1 MPSSISSILS
11 ISSGHSLIVAALLIL
26 PSQSAAQNSGNSR
39 PPEPF
44 QVGDRILLV
53 VEGDTMLT
61 DTFTV
66 VAGPAIEL
74 PVIGTLSLAG
84 VPRAGIEG
92 HMQRELG
99 RYLKNLTV
107 HARALIRLSI
117 QGAVTRPGF
126 YAVPTDLVLAD
137 ALMVAGGPIQEARV
151 DRMGIRR
158 HGSRIWA
165 GPKLQAAIA
174 RGATLEELGLR
185 AGDQVDV
192 PRGRDIESTVR
203 IVGALVTSTV
213 AICVLT
219 KSC

>member
-1 MPSSISSILS
+1 MISSTPS
-11 ISSGHSLIVAALLIL
+11 IQTLIVAAWLAF
-26 PSQSAAQNSGNSR
+26 PSVMAAQNSR

-53 VEGDTMLT
+53 VEGDTTLS

-66 VAGPAIEL
+66 VAGPAIQL
-74 PVIGTLSLAG
+74 PVIGNVSLAG
-84 VPRAGIEG
+84 VPRAGIED
-92 HMQRELG
+92 HMRRELG

-137 ALMVAGGPIQEARV
+137 ALMVAGGPVQEAKV
-151 DRMGIRR
+151 DRLRIKR
-158 HGSRIWA
+158 HGSRIWD
-165 GPKLQAAIA
+165 GQKLQTEIA

-185 AGDQVDV
+185 AGDQIDV
-192 PRGRDIESTVR
+192 PRGRDTESSVR
-203 IVGALVTSTV
+203 IVGGLATI
-213 AICVLT
+213 AIAVCML
-219 KSC
+219 SGC

>member
-1 MPSSISSILS
+1 MPNARMLIL
-11 ISSGHSLIVAALLIL
+11 AALLCI
-26 PSQSAAQNSGNSR
+26 PGNAAQAATL
-39 PPEPF
+39 PPPDDF

-53 VEGDTMLT
+53 VEGDSMLT

-74 PVIGTLSLAG
+74 PVIGAVSLKG
-84 VPRAGIEG
+84 VPRKGLEA
-92 HMQRELG
+92 HMREALA
-99 RYLKNLTV
+99 RYLKDPVV

-117 QGAVTRPGF
+117 QGAITRPGF

-151 DRMGIRR
+151 DKMHIRR
-158 HGSRIWA
+158 NGSQIWS

-174 RGATLEELGLR
+174 RGATLDELGLR
-185 AGDQVDV
+185 AGDQIDV
-192 PRGRDIESTVR
+192 PRARDPESTIR
-203 IVGALVTSTV
+203 IVGGVATIAI

-219 KSC
+219 GC